1 MKYKVGDKI
10 KVISNKS
17 GHGVR
22 LGTFVEIE
30 KLKNNF
36 YMTTCGWGINDEEI
50 EDVEDNTKTEDVVN
64 TDGILDTFNTWPQ
77 YSMGTKL
84 SPPEEREAVWR
95 KLTNQC
101 VTPCLEHAPG
111 LWSDVYSRIINREL
125 SSAIQTLGI
134 AVPHWKLVPSVGK
147 VNEDEFWF
155 MLSRGM
161 FPINQQLRNLE
172 DTEYV
177 YLRDNFHDT
186 FGHIPFLFN
195 KEYSD
200 IILAFG
206 IARQLK
212 GKDELVDKVLSRLY
226 WGCIEFSLI
235 RQGGKLKALGAG
247 LISSPKELHEA
258 VNNTNNTQREFDLID
273 MLSWNYN
280 PYGVQDRH
288 YIIDDLSQIRD
299 ALKKVFAL

>member
-1 MKYKVGDKI
+1 MKYKVGDKV
-10 KVISNKS
+10 KVIHNETS
-17 GHGVR
+17 HGVP
-22 LGTFVEIE
+22 LGSVVIIKE
-30 KLKNNF
+30 LRDGF
-36 YMTTCGWGINDEEI
+36 YMTEQNWAINDREI
-50 EDVEDNTKTEDVVN
+50 LSVIDTTE
-64 TDGILDTFNTWPQ
+64 ILDTFNTWPQ

-84 SPPEEREAVWR
+84 SPPEEREAVWN
-95 KLTNQC
+95 KLSKQC
-101 VTPCLEHAPG
+101 IQPCIKHASPIWIEG
-111 LWSDVYSRIINREL
+111 FNKMVNLGSVYEMKTIDIS
-125 SSAIQTLGI
+125 
-134 AVPHWKLVPSVGK
+134 VPHWKIIPTIGK
-147 VNEDEFWF
+147 IDEETFWF

-161 FPINQQLRNLE
+161 FPVNQQLRNLE

-206 IARQLK
+206 IARQLMGDNEVVK
-212 GKDELVDKVLSRLY
+212 KVLSRLY

-235 RQGGKLKALGAG
+235 RQGSELKALGAG

-258 VNNTNNTQREFDLID
+258 VNNTNNTQREFDLLD
-273 MLSWNYN
+273 MLSWDYN

-288 YIIDDLSQIRD
+288 YIIDDLSQVRD
-299 ALKKVFAL
+299 ALKKVFTF